1 MEEIEAPKPVT
12 PTEIKNIKKFET
24 KIRNEDYELKVGEG
38 CNKII
43 FSINKKGN
51 ALLIYENEYSFDD
64 LLKVNENLKCFN
76 SVNALYNSFDKL
88 FQNNKI
94 TIEKNENN
102 LDIIQ
107 LGILIYNFLGDEIKC
122 LLNLN
127 LKEIKGKDYNKKLMI
142 EILELKKTIA
152 EKDEEIKALNEK
164 VDKLNKKMEIF
175 EKKLPLIEK
184 EMKKFE
190 LLKDIP
196 LLLRQSEIIN
206 DINNIYLI
214 INRLIKDFPNIS
226 FELIYNPTNKNETSE
241 NFHKICD
248 GKENVLV
255 LIKTTDNTRF
265 GGFTSVG
272 FNSTSGYTKDDKA
285 FLFSLDKNK
294 IYNIKKG
301 SDAIYCCEEKG
312 PCFLGTSWF
321 NININK
327 DIFTGKQNTS
337 QAKDNKY
344 EINNDYELNNGSP
357 YFYIKGLEIYQV
369 KNN

>member
-127 LKEIKGKDYNKKLMI
+127 LKEIKGQDCNKKLMI
-142 EILELKKTIA
+142 EILELKKTIT

-164 VDKLNKKMEIF
+164 VDKLNNKMEIF
-175 EKKLPLIEK
+175 EKLPLIEK

-196 LLLRQSEIIN
+196 LLLRQSEI
-206 DINNIYLI
+206 
-214 INRLIKDFPNIS
+214 NIS

-248 GKENVLV
+248 GKKNVLV

-272 FNSTSGYTKDDKA
+272 FNSTSVNTKDDKA

-301 SDAIYCCEEKG
+301 SNAIYCHENNG
-312 PCFLGTSWF
+312 PCFEGTSWN
-321 NININK
+321 NIYINK
-327 DIFTGKQNTS
+327 DIFTYKQNTS
-337 QAKDNKY
+337 PAKNNNY
-344 EINNDYELNNGSP
+344 EINNDYELNNGKQ
-357 YFYIKGLEIYQV
+357 YFYIKKLEIYQV

>member
-1 MEEIEAPKPVT
+1 
-12 PTEIKNIKKFET
+12 
-24 KIRNEDYELKVGEG
+24 
-38 CNKII
+38 
-43 FSINKKGN
+43 
-51 ALLIYENEYSFDD
+51 
-64 LLKVNENLKCFN
+64 
-76 SVNALYNSFDKL
+76 
-88 FQNNKI
+88 
-94 TIEKNENN
+94 
-102 LDIIQ
+102 
-107 LGILIYNFLGDEIKC
+107 
-122 LLNLN
+122 
-127 LKEIKGKDYNKKLMI
+127 
-142 EILELKKTIA
+142 
-152 EKDEEIKALNEK
+152 
-164 VDKLNKKMEIF
+164 
-175 EKKLPLIEK
+175 
-184 EMKKFE
+184 MKKFE

-206 DINNIYLI
+206 DINNKNLI
-214 INRLIKDFPNIS
+214 INRLIEDFPNIS
-226 FELIYNPTNKNETSE
+226 FELIYNPTNKNETSD

-255 LIKTTDNTRF
+255 LIKTTDNIKF

-272 FNSTSGYTKDDKA
+272 FNSTSVYTKDDKA

-301 SDAIYCCEEKG
+301 SDAIYCVEEKG

>member
-1 MEEIEAPKPVT
+1 M
-12 PTEIKNIKKFET
+12 
-24 KIRNEDYELKVGEG
+24 
-38 CNKII
+38 
-43 FSINKKGN
+43 
-51 ALLIYENEYSFDD
+51 
-64 LLKVNENLKCFN
+64 LKVNENLKCFN

-142 EILELKKTIA
+142 EILELKKIIA

-206 DINNIYLI
+206 DINNIFLI

-255 LIKTTDNTRF
+255 LIKTTDDIKF

-301 SDAIYCCEEKG
+301 CNAIFC
-312 PCFLGTSWF
+312 GTSYGPSFTGTSSF
-321 NININK
+321 NICIENNIFK
-327 DIFTGKQNTS
+327 TKQHTS
-337 QAKDNKY
+337 PARDNCY
-344 EINNDYELNNGSP
+344 EIINDYELNKGNY
-357 YFYIKGLEIYQV
+357 YFYVKNLEIYHV
-369 KNN
+369 KNNY

>member
-12 PTEIKNIKKFET
+12 QTEIKNIKKFET
-24 KIRNEDYELKVGEG
+24 KIQNEDYELKVGEG

-64 LLKVNENLKCFN
+64 LLKVNENLKYFN

-122 LLNLN
+122 ILNLN
-127 LKEIKGKDYNKKLMI
+127 LKEIKGQDCNKKLMI
-142 EILELKKTIA
+142 EIFELKKTIA
-152 EKDEEIKALNEK
+152 KKDEEIKALNEK
-164 VDKLNKKMEIF
+164 FDKLNKKMEIL
-175 EKKLPLIEK
+175 ENK
-184 EMKKFE
+184 MNSFE
-190 LLKDIP
+190 LSKNIP
-196 LLLRQSEIIN
+196 SQLGQSEIIKGK
-206 DINNIYLI
+206 NNIDLI

-226 FELIYNPTNKNETSE
+226 FELIYKPTNNNETGE
-241 NFHKICD
+241 DFHKICD

-272 FNSTSGYTKDDKA
+272 FNSSSGFTKDDKA

-294 IYNIKKG
+294 IYEVKKG
-301 SDAIYCCEEKG
+301 CNAIFCGQTYG
-312 PCFLGTSWF
+312 PCFTGTDSF
-321 NININK
+321 NIYIENK
-327 DIFTGKQNTS
+327 IFTYKQHTS
-337 QAKDNKY
+337 PARDNCY
-344 EINNDYELNNGSP
+344 EIINDYELNNGN
-357 YFYIKGLEIYQV
+357 YFFYVKNLEIYHV
-369 KNN
+369 RNNY

>member
-1 MEEIEAPKPVT
+1 
-12 PTEIKNIKKFET
+12 
-24 KIRNEDYELKVGEG
+24 
-38 CNKII
+38 
-43 FSINKKGN
+43 
-51 ALLIYENEYSFDD
+51 
-64 LLKVNENLKCFN
+64 
-76 SVNALYNSFDKL
+76 
-88 FQNNKI
+88 
-94 TIEKNENN
+94 
-102 LDIIQ
+102 
-107 LGILIYNFLGDEIKC
+107 
-122 LLNLN
+122 
-127 LKEIKGKDYNKKLMI
+127 MI

-190 LLKDIP
+190 LFKDIQ

-214 INRLIKDFPNIS
+214 INRIIKDFPNIS

-272 FNSTSGYTKDDKA
+272 FNSNSGCTKDDKA

-301 SDAIYCCEEKG
+301 QDAIYCREGKG
-312 PCFLGTSWF
+312 PCFLGIGTSWY

-327 DIFTGKQNTS
+327 DIFTDKQSTS
-337 QAKDNKY
+337 PAKDNKY
-344 EINNDYELNNGSP
+344 EINNDYELNNGNR
-357 YFYIKGLEIYQV
+357 YFYIKKLEIYQV